1 MIVSIIGTNIFAQLD
16 YLLSV
21 SAYLMASDIHIDIK
35 ENFAIIKLRVR
46 GDLQYLTNIS
56 KSQAQSIIG
65 RIKVLSNMRLDVSD
79 KSQDGSFMSLVPT
92 FFDDTSDSEIKAED
106 DNCKSI
112 KEVAEV
118 RTKALYQNIH
128 VRSATA
134 PTVFGEN
141 MVCRIFVADNQR
153 GFDLDKIGLENS
165 DLERLKRT
173 LNKDSGLI
181 LVSGPTG
188 SGKTTTLYSCLN
200 HISKKSRLIVTLE
213 DPVEVILPH
222 IRQIKVQ
229 DEYDFTF
236 ADALRGV
243 LRQDPDVIMVGEI
256 RDEDTAKLAVQ
267 AALTG
272 HLVLATIHA
281 PSALSIIDRLH
292 SLGVKSDMC
301 AAVISLLISQR
312 HITLNKGRKVVF
324 EIIEFNQKFKST
336 LLKSHNSSSLSNIIR
351 EDGIL
356 LLKDRI
362 ENLHYEGL
370 ISKDELN
377 KYAR

>member
-1 MIVSIIGTNIFAQLD
+1 MENITTIPGTNVFIQLD
-16 YLLSV
+16 YLLSCA
-21 SAYLMASDIHIDIK
+21 SLFKASDIHIDIK
-35 ENFAIIKLRVR
+35 ESFAIVKLRVK
-46 GDLQYLTNIS
+46 GSLELITKIQ

-65 RIKVLSNMRLDVSD
+65 RIKVLSSMRLDVSD
-79 KSQDGSFMSLVPT
+79 RSQDGSFMSLIISPHQIGT
-92 FFDDTSDSEIKAED
+92 TSI
-106 DNCKSI
+106 
-112 KEVAEV
+112 
-118 RTKALYQNIH
+118 YQNIH
-128 VRSATA
+128 VRAATA

-141 MVCRIFVADNQR
+141 MVCRIFAAGAHD
-153 GFDLDKIGLENS
+153 GFDLEKIGLETE
-165 DLERLKRT
+165 DFAT
-173 LNKDSGLI
+173 LSRVLNRDSGLV

-200 HISKKSRLIVTLE
+200 YISKKSKVIVTLE
-213 DPVEVILPH
+213 DPVEVILPN

-256 RDEDTAKLAVQ
+256 RDEETAKLAVQ

-281 PSALSIIDRLH
+281 PAALEIIDRLH

-301 AAVISLLISQR
+301 AAVITLLISQR
-312 HITLNKGRKVVF
+312 HVTLYGGRKVVF
-324 EIIEFNQKFKST
+324 EMIEFNQKFKSI
-336 LLKSHNSSSLSNIIR
+336 LLKAPGSSSLSNIIR
-351 EDGIL
+351 QEGIL

-362 ENLHYEGL
+362 EHLHYEGL
-370 ISKDELN
+370 ISKDEMN

>member
-1 MIVSIIGTNIFAQLD
+1 MEHLTTIPGVNVFIQLD
-16 YLLSV
+16 YLLSI
-21 SAYLMASDIHIDIK
+21 ATYLKASDIHIDIK
-35 ENFAIIKLRVR
+35 EKNSLIQLRVK
-46 GDLQYLTNIS
+46 GQLLYSTIIQKN
-56 KSQAQSIIG
+56 QAQSIIG
-65 RIKVLSNMRLDVSD
+65 RIKVLAGMRLDVSER
-79 KSQDGSFMSLVPT
+79 SQDGSFMSLIQSVNLHKDQNST
-92 FFDDTSDSEIKAED
+92 TS
-106 DNCKSI
+106 
-112 KEVAEV
+112 
-118 RTKALYQNIH
+118 LYQNIH
-128 VRSATA
+128 IRAATA

-141 MVCRIFVADNQR
+141 TVCRIFAASGHD
-153 GFDLDKIGLENS
+153 GFDISKIGLEQN
-165 DLERLKRT
+165 DYET
-173 LNKDSGLI
+173 LTRVLNRDSGLV

-200 HISKKSRLIVTLE
+200 YLSARSKIIVTLE

-229 DEYDFTF
+229 DEYGFSF

-281 PSALSIIDRLH
+281 PAALEIIDRLH

-301 AAVISLLISQR
+301 ASVITLLISQR
-312 HITLNKGRKVVF
+312 HVSMSMGRKVVF
-324 EIIEFNQKFKST
+324 EMIEFNQKFKSI
-336 LLKSHNSSSLSNIIR
+336 LLKAPGSSSLAHIIR
-351 EDGIL
+351 QEGIL

-362 ENLHYEGL
+362 EHLHYEGL
-370 ISKDELN
+370 ISKDEMN